1 MVDVQLTGDNK
12 TYINQSLCPY
22 YRILWSES
30 KPLHR
35 VCNFF
40 AYYVSNGKTKIKI
53 HENSRLLI
61 ISHTSDLESRFSDVK
76 LNPPR

>member
-22 YRILWSES
+22 YRMLRSES
-30 KPLHR
+30 KSLHR

-40 AYYVSNGKTKIKI
+40 VYYVSNGKIKIKI
-53 HENSRLLI
+53 RENSRLLI
-61 ISHTSDLESRFSDVK
+61 ISHTSDLESHFFGC
-76 LNPPR
+76 